1 MEEARIKTLTDED
14 LVAIFEDVKDQGH
27 PDTWSVCGQSQ
38 VLAMVKE
45 LQARRASDRRV
56 AKVLSDFSAPSYVSL
71 HSDNAGYAAHHH
83 VVKVVKAAVAGDTD
97 FESYWRS

>member
-1 MEEARIKTLTDED
+1 MSKILTDEE

-27 PDTWSVCGQSQ
+27 PDTWCVCGQSQ

-45 LQARRASDRRV
+45 LQAKRAADKRV
-56 AKVLSDFSAPSYVSL
+56 EKVLGDLGAPSYIPLLKDDGGRS
-71 HSDNAGYAAHHH
+71 AHHH
-83 VVKVVKAAVAGDTD
+83 VVKVVKAAVVGDPE